1 MKKTNTDIFGNSLAP
16 ATAEE
21 RAAMEREVEQL
32 KHDAMQARAKISQLN
47 TVIQP
52 LQKELREWQAKEQA
66 MEARRLDL
74 EKRLATPEKLPY
86 MGPRKPAKKGGSKK
100 TPNDVMALFANM
112 TPEQKAQLIA
122 VLGG

>member
-1 MKKTNTDIFGNSLAP
+1 MKKNNTDIFGNSLAP

-32 KHDAMQARAKISQLN
+32 KHDAMQVRAKISQLN

-52 LQKELREWQAKEQA
+52 LQKEIREWQAKEQA
-66 MEARRLDL
+66 MEERRLNL
-74 EKRLATPEKLPY
+74 EKRLSTTRHLPY
-86 MGPRKPAKKGGSKK
+86 LGPRKSSKKGGSKK

>member
-1 MKKTNTDIFGNSLAP
+1 MSKPATNIFGESLAP

-21 RAAMEREVEQL
+21 RAAMERDVEQL
-32 KHDAMQARAKISQLN
+32 KREAMQARAKISQLN

-74 EKRLATPEKLPY
+74 EKRLATPKKLPY
-86 MGPRKPAKKGGSKK
+86 MGPRKASKK
-100 TPNDVMALFANM
+100 AGKGKTPTDVMALFANM

>member
-21 RAAMEREVEQL
+21 RAAMEQEVEQL

-52 LQKELREWQAKEQA
+52 LQKEMREWQAKEQS
-66 MEARRLDL
+66 MESRRLDL
-74 EKRLATPEKLPY
+74 EKRLATPKKLPY
-86 MGPRKPAKKGGSKK
+86 MGPRKSSKKSGKGK

>member
-21 RAAMEREVEQL
+21 RAAMEQEVEQL

-74 EKRLATPEKLPY
+74 EKRLSTPKKLPY
-86 MGPRKPAKKGGSKK
+86 MGPRKSSKKAGKGK

>member
-1 MKKTNTDIFGNSLAP
+1 MKKTSTDIFGNSLAP

-21 RAAMEREVEQL
+21 RAAMEQEVAQL

-74 EKRLATPEKLPY
+74 EKRLATPKKLPY
-86 MGPRKPAKKGGSKK
+86 MGPRKASKKSSKGK

-112 TPEQKAQLIA
+112 SPEQKAQLIA

>member
-1 MKKTNTDIFGNSLAP
+1 MSKPATNIFGESLAP
-16 ATAEE
+16 ATVEE

-32 KHDAMQARAKISQLN
+32 KHDAMQARAKISQLT

-74 EKRLATPEKLPY
+74 EKRLTTPKKLPY
-86 MGPRKPAKKGGSKK
+86 MGPRKAGKKSSSKK

>member
-21 RAAMEREVEQL
+21 RAAMQAEVEKL
-32 KHDAMQARAKISQLN
+32 KKDSMQARAKISQLE
-47 TVIQP
+47 TLIRP
-52 LQKELREWQAKEQA
+52 LQKELREWQAAEQA
-66 MEARRLDL
+66 MEDRRLDL
-74 EKRLATPEKLPY
+74 EKRLSVTKHLPY
-86 MGPRKPAKKGGSKK
+86 MGPRKASKKGGSKK

>member
-1 MKKTNTDIFGNSLAP
+1 MKNNTDIFGNSLAP

-52 LQKELREWQAKEQA
+52 LQKEMREWQAKEQA
-66 MEARRLDL
+66 MEERRLNL
-74 EKRLATPEKLPY
+74 EKRLSTTKHLPY
-86 MGPRKPAKKGGSKK
+86 MGPRKSSKKAGKAK

>member
-1 MKKTNTDIFGNSLAP
+1 MKKTNTNIFGESLAP
-16 ATAEE
+16 ATMEE

-47 TVIQP
+47 AEIQP
-52 LQKELREWQAKEQA
+52 LQKALREWQAKEQA

-74 EKRLATPEKLPY
+74 EKRLATPKKLPY
-86 MGPRKPAKKGGSKK
+86 MGPRKAGKKSGSKK
-100 TPNDVMALFANM
+100 TPNDVMALFSNM
-112 TPEQKAQLIA
+112 SPEQRDQLLA

>member
-16 ATAEE
+16 TTPEE
-21 RAAMEREVEQL
+21 RAAMEHEVEQL

-74 EKRLATPEKLPY
+74 EKRLTTPKKLPY
-86 MGPRKPAKKGGSKK
+86 MGPRKSSKK
-100 TPNDVMALFANM
+100 AGKAKTANDVMALFANM

>member
-21 RAAMEREVEQL
+21 RAAMEREVAQL

-66 MEARRLDL
+66 MEAHRLEL
-74 EKRLATPEKLPY
+74 EKRLATPKKLPY
-86 MGPRKPAKKGGSKK
+86 MGPRKAGKKGGSKK
-100 TPNDVMALFANM
+100 TSTDVLALFSNM
-112 TPEQKAQLIA
+112 SPEQKAQLLA

>member
-1 MKKTNTDIFGNSLAP
+1 MKNNTDIFGNSLAP

-21 RAAMEREVEQL
+21 RAAMEQEVEQL

-52 LQKELREWQAKEQA
+52 IQKELREWQAKEQS

-74 EKRLATPEKLPY
+74 EKRLATPKKLPY
-86 MGPRKPAKKGGSKK
+86 MGPRKAGKKSGKGK

-112 TPEQKAQLIA
+112 SPEQKAQLIA

>member
-1 MKKTNTDIFGNSLAP
+1 MKTNTNIFGESLAP
-16 ATAEE
+16 ATSEE

-32 KHDAMQARAKISQLN
+32 KHDAMQARAKISQLT

-74 EKRLATPEKLPY
+74 EKRLATPKKLPY
-86 MGPRKPAKKGGSKK
+86 MGPRKAGKKGGSKK
-100 TPNDVMALFANM
+100 TSNDVMALFAHM
-112 TPEQKAQLIA
+112 SPEQKAQLLA

>member
-1 MKKTNTDIFGNSLAP
+1 MKKTNIFGESLAP

-32 KHDAMQARAKISQLN
+32 KHDSMQARAKIAQLS

-74 EKRLATPEKLPY
+74 EKRLATPKKLPY
-86 MGPRKPAKKGGSKK
+86 MGPRKAAKKSGSKK
-100 TPNDVMALFANM
+100 ASNDVMALFATM
-112 TPEQKAQLIA
+112 TPEQKAQLLA

>member
-21 RAAMEREVEQL
+21 RAAIQAEVEKL
-32 KHDAMQARAKISQLN
+32 KKDSMQARAKISQLE
-47 TVIQP
+47 TLIRP
-52 LQKELREWQAKEQA
+52 LQKELREWQAAEQA
-66 MEARRLDL
+66 MEDRRLDL
-74 EKRLATPEKLPY
+74 EKRLSVTKHLPY
-86 MGPRKPAKKGGSKK
+86 MGPRKAPKKCGSKK
-100 TPNDVMALFANM
+100 APNDVMALFANM

>member
-32 KHDAMQARAKISQLN
+32 KHDAMQVRAKISQLN

-52 LQKELREWQAKEQA
+52 LQKEIREWQAKEQA
-66 MEARRLDL
+66 MEERRLNL
-74 EKRLATPEKLPY
+74 EKRLSTTKHLPY
-86 MGPRKPAKKGGSKK
+86 MGPRKSSKKSGKAK

-112 TPEQKAQLIA
+112 SPEQKAQLIA

>member
-1 MKKTNTDIFGNSLAP
+1 MKTNTDIFGNSLAP
-16 ATAEE
+16 ATPEE
-21 RAAMEREVEQL
+21 RAAMEQEVEQL

-52 LQKELREWQAKEQA
+52 LQKELREWQSAEQA
-66 MEARRLDL
+66 MEAHRLDL
-74 EKRLATPEKLPY
+74 EKRLATPKKLPY
-86 MGPRKPAKKGGSKK
+86 TGPRKSSKKAGKGK